1 MNKLERPLISVIM
14 PVYNTGKYL
23 AESIESVLNQS
34 FSDWELICVNDGSTD
49 NSLEILNSYAAKD
62 TRIKV
67 YSQQQSGSISKARN
81 KALEHV
87 SGEYIAMLDS
97 DDKYDSDTLSLIQKR
112 IDETKAQFILFNLCF
127 CNADFSIIKRELKG
141 VGGNTSVVLS
151 GKDAFIESLTW
162 KIGGCGAVHE
172 SIIGKF
178 KYDATGHNGDE
189 LSTRIFFLNSE
200 SVAFTEG
207 KYFYRT
213 MNESTSRSFSE
224 KIFYTLDTELALLKI
239 IYDNKWAIQ
248 SLPAFQK
255 RYFSKV
261 LDKKIFYF
269 LNKTKL
275 SEVEKNRV
283 NKYLKTHFEGCKNF
297 NIDNIKQFYTSP
309 LKFFIIKLV
318 FKFYFIFYIS
328 AFVQSCKK

>member
-1 MNKLERPLISVIM
+1 MDELERPLISVIM

-23 AESIESVLNQS
+23 AEAIESVINQS
-34 FSDWELICVNDGSTD
+34 FTKWELICVNDGSTD
-49 NSLEILNSYAAKD
+49 NSIDILNNYAAKD

-67 YSQQQSGSISKARN
+67 FSQPQSGYISKARN
-81 KALEHV
+81 KALQHV
-87 SGEYIAMLDS
+87 SGIYIAMLDS
-97 DDKYDSDTLSLIQKR
+97 DDKYDVDTLSLIQKR
-112 IDETKAQFILFNLCF
+112 IEETKAQFVLFNLCF
-127 CNADFSIIKRELKG
+127 CNADFSVIKRELKG
-141 VGGNTSVVLS
+141 VAGNTEPVIT
-151 GKDAFIESLTW
+151 GKDAFIESLNW

-172 SIIGKF
+172 SIINRF
-178 KYDATGHNGDE
+178 KYEEIGHNGDE

-239 IYDNKWAIQ
+239 IAANKWASQ
-248 SLPAFQK
+248 SLPSFQK
-255 RYFSKV
+255 RYFNKV

-283 NKYLKTHFEGCKNF
+283 NKYLETHYDGCKNF
-297 NIDNIKQFYTSP
+297 DINNIKQFYPSK
-309 LKFFIIKLV
+309 LKFLIVKLV
-318 FKFYFIFYIS
+318 FRFFFIYYIS
-328 AFVQSCKK
+328 AFIQSCKK